1 MYLVSTLVISL
12 LESLIDLNIHVHSL
26 ASYRIYLPSHTHTS
40 IRSQAFSDD
49 VEEFRTFHYSLY
61 YLTGSLTGD
70 FSFAAGVFRSN
81 RYLGAIY
88 MVTYTCFI
96 SFVGASMFI
105 AIIDMS
111 FATVHG
117 EAWDESGEQTDPL
130 IEEMRRQYHKIR
142 RSIGWV
148 LHQFHLKRSLERA
161 RVKARLAMHLDKK
174 EDVLHRRKARHDQS
188 VIGMVG
194 AGGDREGGA
203 SIDRTIQAK
212 GEMGEGAAAEGKNTA
227 SDDASMWT
235 MAAERFATL
244 PFSNGH
250 DKRYEAIKTEIRAL
264 YGETAINEDNK
275 TRLKNLAV
283 SKGADREGGGGG
295 VGGVGGVG
303 GGGVGGGGVGG
314 GGVRRVSRMGAGHTS
329 SSTDRQ
335 NHHIRKRKVTNDVAA
350 AAQAR
355 LHRRANPKFGGGSY
369 LQRMGSSRTARTST
383 IGGGAFGGAYGGGGG
398 GGSSGS
404 LAANVSGMRKELT
417 GLETNLT
424 NKIADMEDII
434 IQLSAQLEVVLGH
447 DQVYQ
452 NAMARRTS
460 NFGNIGGVASVASK
474 VMWAAGSMQHGLKGS
489 REDGGGLTTGGA
501 AAFRQ
506 RSLTPV
512 GDLSARASSPVPSS
526 PSVVCAASKQ
536 VTRLT
541 RRASSELGIFV

>member
-264 YGETAINEDNK
+264 YGATAINKDNQ
-275 TRLKNLAV
+275 TRLKILAV
-283 SKGADREGGGGG
+283 SKGADAPDSAAEPRGRCATKFNFFKRRHHCRLCGLVFCDRCAQFKRVLPGKDPYNPSCNKKAVRVCG
-295 VGGVGGVG
+295 VCSRMPDELPIPQDMFALRM
-303 GGGVGGGGVGG
+303 
-314 GGVRRVSRMGAGHTS
+314 VRRGKRGEKRGA
-329 SSTDRQ
+329 RFC
-335 NHHIRKRKVTNDVAA
+335 RCVRVRCV
-350 AAQAR
+350 
-355 LHRRANPKFGGGSY
+355 
-369 LQRMGSSRTARTST
+369 
-383 IGGGAFGGAYGGGGG
+383 
-398 GGSSGS
+398 
-404 LAANVSGMRKELT
+404 
-417 GLETNLT
+417 
-424 NKIADMEDII
+424 
-434 IQLSAQLEVVLGH
+434 
-447 DQVYQ
+447 
-452 NAMARRTS
+452 
-460 NFGNIGGVASVASK
+460 
-474 VMWAAGSMQHGLKGS
+474 
-489 REDGGGLTTGGA
+489 
-501 AAFRQ
+501 
-506 RSLTPV
+506 
-512 GDLSARASSPVPSS
+512 
-526 PSVVCAASKQ
+526 
-536 VTRLT
+536 
-541 RRASSELGIFV
+541 

>member
-1 MYLVSTLVISL
+1 MYLVSTLAIAL

-26 ASYRIYLPSHTHTS
+26 ASYRIHLPPPTHTS
-40 IRSQAFSDD
+40 IRFQAFSDD
-49 VEEFRTFHYSLY
+49 VEEFRTFEYSLY

-70 FSFAAGVFRSN
+70 FSFAAGVFRAN

-88 MVTYTCFI
+88 IVTYTCFI

-117 EAWDESGEQTDPL
+117 EAWDESGEQKDPL
-130 IEEMRRQYHKIR
+130 VEEMRRQYHKIR

-174 EDVLHRRKARHDQS
+174 EDILHRRKARHDQT
-188 VIGMVG
+188 VIGMVR
-194 AGGDREGGA
+194 AGGDREEDA
-203 SIDRTIQAK
+203 SIDRTIPVK

-227 SDDASMWT
+227 SDAASMWT

-250 DKRYEAIKTEIRAL
+250 DKRYEAIKAEIRAL

-275 TRLKNLAV
+275 MRLKNLAV

-295 VGGVGGVG
+295 EGEG
-303 GGGVGGGGVGG
+303 GGL
-314 GGVRRVSRMGAGHTS
+314 VRRVSRMGAGHTS

-369 LQRMGSSRTARTST
+369 LQRMGSSRPSRTSSGG
-383 IGGGAFGGAYGGGGG
+383 GGGAFGGLYGGGGG

-404 LAANVSGMRKELT
+404 LAANVLGMREELT
-417 GLETNLT
+417 GMEMKLT

-452 NAMARRTS
+452 NAMARRAS
-460 NFGNIGGVASVASK
+460 NFGNIGGVASVTSK
-474 VMWAAGSMQHGLKGS
+474 VMWAAGSMRQGLKGS
-489 REDGGGLTTGGA
+489 REDGGTATDRISGGGLTGGA

-506 RSLTPV
+506 RSLAPV
-512 GDLSARASSPVPSS
+512 GELSTRTLNRTRDEENMEA
-526 PSVVCAASKQ
+526 

-541 RRASSELGIFV
+541 RKGSSELGIFV